1 MKFSR
6 KRRGCSRKN
15 EARKRGEGSVES
27 VVFAFASVFAM
38 GLVVLGLESARRDLI
53 EGTPSGPTALQGLV
67 EPDPERAPEPPQEQT
82 TLRLDMSETT
92 RVQVRALEA
101 VAPQVATPRR
111 SRSRSWSR
119 SRNRY
124 PGPIPTPADWQPPEG
139 PVRIALQAGHW
150 RADEAPRELSGL
162 RGNGTSWPRHRGVR
176 KQSADRAQRRSDA
189 QAAGLRG
196 GHSSGRRT
204 TELPGSPLHRN
215 TR

>member
-53 EGTPSGPTALQGLV
+53 EGTPPRPTALQGLV

-162 RGNGTSWPRHRGVR
+162 RGNGTSWRGT
-176 KQSADRAQRRSDA
+176 A
-189 QAAGLRG
+189 
-196 GHSSGRRT
+196 
-204 TELPGSPLHRN
+204 E
-215 TR
+215 

>member
-15 EARKRGEGSVES
+15 EARKRGEGPVKS

-162 RGNGTSWPRHRGVR
+162 RGNGTSWRGT
-176 KQSADRAQRRSDA
+176 A
-189 QAAGLRG
+189 
-196 GHSSGRRT
+196 
-204 TELPGSPLHRN
+204 E
-215 TR
+215 